1 MTTKKKA
8 AFVNIDPVAFIRLV
22 RQHPILWDSREEDY
36 KIAEKKPSVWEKISH
51 TMNCEKCE

>member
-22 RQHPILWDSREEDY
+22 CQHPILWDSREEDY
-36 KIAEKKPSVWEKISH
+36 KIAEKKPSVWEKISIDILA
-51 TMNCEKCE
+51 